1 MASTEGE
8 MKFVRQQENY
18 SLAEKKKLGGTK
30 KIIIKN

>member
-8 MKFVRQQENY
+8 MKFVRQLENY